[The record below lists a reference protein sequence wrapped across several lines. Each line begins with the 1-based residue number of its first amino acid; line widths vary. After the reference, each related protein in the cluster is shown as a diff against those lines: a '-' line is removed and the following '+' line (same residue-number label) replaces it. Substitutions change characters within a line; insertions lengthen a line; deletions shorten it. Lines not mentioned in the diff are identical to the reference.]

1 MNTIYDKFTSWYLR
15 FNGYF
20 TVDNFIV
27 HAGDDENR
35 IRYGLVGQHTETDT
49 LAVRWPYSIERTGN
63 LEIANHD
70 LLVQDQDERYDVVI
84 AESKSGNT
92 NKPNPAW
99 RNNRQAPIEYL
110 IRFIGLF
117 KEPKISEIANE
128 LVTNYFYEDKN
139 VRFRYIIFAKER
151 NQYYLDRGVKYI
163 TFSQIASFLVGIRG
177 QCWLQSGIGVK
188 SLHQQWDEQIKHILE
203 IANDHYKSIEK
214 REKDILKYLD
224 LEYQREKES

>member
-70 LLVQDQDERYDVVI
+70 LLVQDQDERY
-84 AESKSGNT
+84 S
-92 NKPNPAW
+92 
-99 RNNRQAPIEYL
+99 
-110 IRFIGLF
+110 
-117 KEPKISEIANE
+117 
-128 LVTNYFYEDKN
+128 
-139 VRFRYIIFAKER
+139 
-151 NQYYLDRGVKYI
+151 
-163 TFSQIASFLVGIRG
+163 
-177 QCWLQSGIGVK
+177 
-188 SLHQQWDEQIKHILE
+188 
-203 IANDHYKSIEK
+203 
-214 REKDILKYLD
+214 
-224 LEYQREKES
+224 